1 MSSTLATQEA
11 AATMADCIAGLS
23 SAVEPVAVALVGIG
37 REEAVELAEQVE
49 RLARVTYLLQLHVA
63 RAVNDAAPRGVSSG
77 AGALVDYRVDSGIA
91 ANAGVEDCAE
101 PVTSPDP
108 SPSPYRR
115 GCDLLRVR
123 LRISGA
129 EARRRI
135 KAAADL
141 LPGQTLTGEDVPAR
155 QAQLG
160 AVLGA
165 GVTAGANAE
174 AVEALGIGSESVGVI
189 RRILGRVAEVA
200 PREVV
205 ESVEA
210 TMTTWAMT
218 FDPEAL
224 GKIGARILNHIDPDG
239 LEPTDARIRERQ
251 GVRIGAT
258 WKGLTHLDVWAD
270 ALQLETL
277 LTVFDTGT
285 NPRPGR
291 RGSSVGSTGDGQPS
305 EGQKLGE
312 GHVRDGRPG
321 ESQGSEP
328 HPTEGSSSSP
338 AVSDGRTRSQV
349 MLDVL
354 VSACA
359 AALRV
364 GGLREVG
371 GLPPQVMVTMAYR
384 DLVDGLVGS
393 REGPPRVEHGLIAD
407 LTDPTRLSSSA
418 QLPHAGPIPARR
430 VRHLACDADLIPIVL
445 GTDNR
450 ILDLGRSHRLVTPA
464 LRRALIARDGGCLFP
479 GCNIPATWTEA
490 HHLVEWYAGGVTS
503 LDNLVLLCS
512 HHHHAVHTGVWRIT
526 GPANRATFTPVWPGL
541 SSLIRAA

>member
-174 AVEALGIGSESVGVI
+174 TVEALGIGSESVGVI

-291 RGSSVGSTGDGQPS
+291 LGSSVGSTGDGQPS

>member
-174 AVEALGIGSESVGVI
+174 TVEALGIGSESVGVI

-418 QLPHAGPIPARR
+418 RLPHAGPIPARR

>member
-174 AVEALGIGSESVGVI
+174 TVEALGIGSESVGVI

-407 LTDPTRLSSSA
+407 LTDPTRLSSSE

>member
-1 MSSTLATQEA
+1 
-11 AATMADCIAGLS
+11 MADCIAGLS

-174 AVEALGIGSESVGVI
+174 TVEALGIGSESVGVI

-541 SSLIRAA
+541 PSLIRAA

>member
-23 SAVEPVAVALVGIG
+23 SAVEPVAVALVGI
-37 REEAVELAEQVE
+37 RCEEAVELAEQVE

-174 AVEALGIGSESVGVI
+174 TVEALGIGSESVGVI

-384 DLVDGLVGS
+384 DLVAGLDGS
-393 REGPPRVEHGLIAD
+393 QAGPPGSGLPA
-407 LTDPTRLSSSA
+407 P
-418 QLPHAGPIPARR
+418 GPIPGRSARAGFHSRPASRMEKTPPARASTRCSTSRTPSAARPVASRR
-430 VRHLACDADLIPIVL
+430 VAARSA
-445 GTDNR
+445 R
-450 ILDLGRSHRLVTPA
+450 LGRGSP
-464 LRRALIARDGGCLFP
+464 DG
-479 GCNIPATWTEA
+479 
-490 HHLVEWYAGGVTS
+490 
-503 LDNLVLLCS
+503 
-512 HHHHAVHTGVWRIT
+512 
-526 GPANRATFTPVWPGL
+526 
-541 SSLIRAA
+541 

>member
-174 AVEALGIGSESVGVI
+174 TVEALGIGSESVGVI

-239 LEPTDARIRERQ
+239 LEPTDARIRDRQ

-270 ALQLETL
+270 ALQFETL

>member
-1 MSSTLATQEA
+1 
-11 AATMADCIAGLS
+11 MADCIAGLS

-174 AVEALGIGSESVGVI
+174 TVEALGIGSESVGVI

-224 GKIGARILNHIDPDG
+224 GKIGARILNHIDLDG
-239 LEPTDARIRERQ
+239 LEPTDPRIRERQ

-328 HPTEGSSSSP
+328 HPTEGSCSSP

-354 VSACA
+354 VAACST
-359 AALRV
+359 ALRV

>member
-141 LPGQTLTGEDVPAR
+141 LPGQTLTGENVPAR

-160 AVLGA
+160 AALGA

-174 AVEALGIGSESVGVI
+174 TVEALGIGSESVGVI

-291 RGSSVGSTGDGQPS
+291 REPGGDEVDEQAS
-305 EGQKLGE
+305 EGQASDGQASVGQASVGQAGDPYLGE
-312 GHVRDGRPG
+312 VVNSVPPLR
-321 ESQGSEP
+321 
-328 HPTEGSSSSP
+328 
-338 AVSDGRTRSQV
+338 DGRTRSQV

-364 GGLREVG
+364 GGMREVG
-371 GLPPQVMVTMAYR
+371 GLPPQVMVTLAYR

-393 REGPPRVEHGLIAD
+393 REGPPGLEHGLIAE
-407 LTDPTRLSSSA
+407 LADPTKLSSSA
-418 QLPHAGPIPARR
+418 QLPHAGPISARR
-430 VRHLACDADLIPIVL
+430 LRHLACDADLIPIVL

-450 ILDLGRSHRLVTPA
+450 VTDLGRSHRLVTPA

-479 GCNIPATWTEA
+479 GCAIPATWTEA
-490 HHLVEWYAGGVTS
+490 HHLLEWYAGGVTS

-526 GPANRATFTPVWPGL
+526 GPAHRATFTPVWPGL
-541 SSLIRAA
+541 PGLIRAA

>member
-174 AVEALGIGSESVGVI
+174 TVEALGIGSESVGVI

-291 RGSSVGSTGDGQPS
+291 REPGGDEVDEQAS
-305 EGQKLGE
+305 EGQASDGQASVGQASVGQAGDPYLGE
-312 GHVRDGRPG
+312 VVNSVPPLR
-321 ESQGSEP
+321 
-328 HPTEGSSSSP
+328 
-338 AVSDGRTRSQV
+338 DGRTRSQV

-364 GGLREVG
+364 GGMREVG
-371 GLPPQVMVTMAYR
+371 GLPPQVMVTLAYR

-393 REGPPRVEHGLIAD
+393 REGPPGLEHGLIAE
-407 LTDPTRLSSSA
+407 LADPTKLSSSA
-418 QLPHAGPIPARR
+418 QLPHAGPISARR
-430 VRHLACDADLIPIVL
+430 LRHLACDADLIPIVL

-450 ILDLGRSHRLVTPA
+450 VTDLGRSHRLVTPA

-479 GCNIPATWTEA
+479 GCAIPATWTEA
-490 HHLVEWYAGGVTS
+490 HHLLEWYAGGVTS

-526 GPANRATFTPVWPGL
+526 GPAHRATFTPVWPGL
-541 SSLIRAA
+541 PGLIRAA

>member
-77 AGALVDYRVDSGIA
+77 AGALVDYRVDSGSA

-174 AVEALGIGSESVGVI
+174 TVEALGIGSESVGVI

>member
-155 QAQLG
+155 QGQLG

-174 AVEALGIGSESVGVI
+174 TVEALGIGSESVGVI

>member
-174 AVEALGIGSESVGVI
+174 TVEALGIGSESVGVI

-270 ALQLETL
+270 ALQFETL

>member
-77 AGALVDYRVDSGIA
+77 AGALVDYPVDSGIA

-174 AVEALGIGSESVGVI
+174 TVEALGIGSESVGVI

-418 QLPHAGPIPARR
+418 RLPHAGPIPARR

>member
-174 AVEALGIGSESVGVI
+174 TVEALGIGSESVGVI